1 MNKISKE
8 QATAIDQK
16 WYFTGDP
23 CIHGHIAK
31 RGTANNIC
39 YQCSSIRGKAF
50 RENNPDYHNKY
61 NKEYYPE
68 NKERTKELSDAYYA
82 RVKENNYDLYKT
94 RHDINHLK
102 YREEN
107 RPKLRKR
114 EHQYREDNPGKVNAQ
129 TSQRR
134 AKKLKASPS
143 WADFNQIKEIYE
155 ECQIINTLTQLAGG
169 TERFVVD
176 HIYPLQGKEV
186 SGLHVE
192 NNLQIITAH
201 ENAVKSNTLLE
212 NLEGDKQ

>member
-1 MNKISKE
+1 MWYNIIMNKISKE

-129 TSQRR
+129 APVEIDSNSGAMDDLTGSTSF
-134 AKKLKASPS
+134 S
-143 WADFNQIKEIYE
+143 EI
-155 ECQIINTLTQLAGG
+155 T
-169 TERFVVD
+169 VD
-176 HIYPLQGKEV
+176 
-186 SGLHVE
+186 
-192 NNLQIITAH
+192 
-201 ENAVKSNTLLE
+201 
-212 NLEGDKQ
+212 